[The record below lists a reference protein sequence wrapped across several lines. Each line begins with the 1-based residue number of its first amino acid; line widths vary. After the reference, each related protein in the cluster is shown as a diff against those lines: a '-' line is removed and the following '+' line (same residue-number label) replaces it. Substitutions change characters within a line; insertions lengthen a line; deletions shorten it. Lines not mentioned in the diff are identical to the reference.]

1 MKQRNGEKSQYQS
14 TCDSSDAKI
23 RNTPERKKKR
33 KNPNAH
39 RAMRST
45 RSRRKEQFSP
55 PTSKQYSSQHE
66 LPVRVVP
73 RGGRRTVSVSK
84 KKSTKSSPSHMRER
98 ERETEGKEEKRPRTG
113 LHPGLADVDGNNL
126 SHFWW
131 WCSWWWWWWFFL
143 GMFGE
148 RNEAFD
154 ELACPSRA
162 WKKCQLFSLSF
173 SFRERKKN
181 GR

>member
-1 MKQRNGEKSQYQS
+1 
-14 TCDSSDAKI
+14 
-23 RNTPERKKKR
+23 
-33 KNPNAH
+33 
-39 RAMRST
+39 MRSA
-45 RSRRKEQFSP
+45 RSRRKDQFSP

-98 ERETEGKEEKRPRTG
+98 ERERFATRKKRARAQRERERETEGKEEESPRTG
-113 LHPGLADVDGNNL
+113 LHADLADVDGNNL

-131 WCSWWWWWWFFL
+131 WFFL
-143 GMFGE
+143 GSTYVFGE

-162 WKKCQLFSLSF
+162 WKKCQLFSLFFLS
-173 SFRERKKN
+173 REKKKWQIKP
-181 GR
+181 